1 MDVAVLT
8 HAMRVLSCASQ
19 VRSNAICVESRREG
33 RLSGGISPLLIS
45 KFPNAGR
52 ALDSYFFKSFLRK
65 SYNKVRIDQRQRGTN
80 RVDGTFGRQ
89 FETGRRCGPCP
100 ASRHVFKGT
109 SQTGTPALSPDRRGD
124 SMRHCT
130 GKSQI
135 LPMRPW
141 STHQEAWL

>member
-65 SYNKVRIDQRQRGTN
+65 SYNKVRIEPKATRTN
-80 RVDGTFGRQ
+80 RVDGIWSSVRNWTALRTMPRQ
-89 FETGRRCGPCP
+89 SPSIQGYVTDWY
-100 ASRHVFKGT
+100 T
-109 SQTGTPALSPDRRGD
+109 SVVP
-124 SMRHCT
+124 
-130 GKSQI
+130 
-135 LPMRPW
+135 
-141 STHQEAWL
+141 